1 MSYAGVSVEIA
12 KKRTLKID
20 KCSGKSFISQLH
32 KDLGLNQARGTNKP
46 FFDQSSQSPIL
57 KPGGFLGSHPLF
69 QSMEPHTGGTLPFS
83 SSLGS
88 KEKDKSGSRDWR
100 KKEDIQTDEM
110 RWRISE
116 NDPHQCLYLWLET
129 RTTCDPIVWPNCMT
143 QLGDPIGW
151 ANWVT

>member
-116 NDPHQCLYLWLET
+116 NDTHQCLYL
-129 RTTCDPIVWPNCMT
+129 
-143 QLGDPIGW
+143 
-151 ANWVT
+151 